1 MQSEAIRASKARY
14 DKENVKGLYI
24 KLNKNTDADLIEHL
38 ASVDNVNG
46 YIKRLI
52 RADIESR

>member
-38 ASVDNVNG
+38 AQVDNVNG
-46 YIKRLI
+46 YIKKLI